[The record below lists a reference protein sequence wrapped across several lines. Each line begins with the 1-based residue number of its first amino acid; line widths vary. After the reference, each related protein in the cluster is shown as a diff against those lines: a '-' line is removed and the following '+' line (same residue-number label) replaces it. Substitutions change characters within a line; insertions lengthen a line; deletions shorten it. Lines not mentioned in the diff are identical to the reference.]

1 MLQPTF
7 FCVSYMKEIG
17 SRMGVKELIIW
28 TFGTFDTP
36 DSQKFVEDVYN
47 KYKLLMFSIARKYTS
62 NASDQEDIVQ
72 TVLERLLKKGSTAG
86 TSKCDISASYII
98 CTVRSVSID
107 FLRKQGRE
115 AEHCVSIEDEHL
127 AERLKTDETLD
138 ELLLDLEDAKI
149 LNDIWPQLLPAE
161 RLLLEGKYILGLTD
175 QELAV
180 ILKCKSSSIR
190 MKLTRARRRAA
201 KLVSERKSK

>member
-1 MLQPTF
+1 MI
-7 FCVSYMKEIG
+7 V
-17 SRMGVKELIIW
+17 W
-28 TFGTFDTP
+28 AFDTFNSP
-36 DSQKFVEDVYN
+36 NNQKFVEDIYN

-72 TVLERLLKKGSTAG
+72 TVLERLLKKVSTAG

-115 AEHCVSIEDEHL
+115 AEHCVSIEDEQL
-127 AERLKTDETLD
+127 TETLRTDETLD
-138 ELLLDLEDAKI
+138 DLLLGLEDAKV
-149 LNDIWPQLLPAE
+149 LKDVWPQLLHE
-161 RLLLEGKYILGLTD
+161 DRLLLEGKYILGLTD
-175 QELAV
+175 QELAD